1 MRTDKRIFHV
11 FMCHGVEDYACV
23 WYNIRR
29 ADIVPCAYRLFEA
42 MRSISWRAV
51 GDGTYQLYHAHIA
64 SPRRCDQFHGRAV
77 GDGTWPLYHTPV
89 MIQRIAADRW
99 IWLRCIKVKDVTK
112 ASRIVVKVGTS
123 TLTHAN
129 GLLNFRR
136 IDELARVLSDLK
148 NEGKKV
154 VLVSSGAIG
163 VGAAKLGMNGKPH
176 EL

>member
-1 MRTDKRIFHV
+1 MFSCVTALKIMHV
-11 FMCHGVEDYACV
+11 CGT
-23 WYNIRR
+23 
-29 ADIVPCAYRLFEA
+29 
-42 MRSISWRAV
+42 ISAERPS
-51 GDGTYQLYHAHIA
+51 YHAHIA
-64 SPRRCDQFHGRAV
+64 SPRRCDQFHGRAG

-176 EL
+176 ELKEKPVSYTHLTLSTKA

>member
-1 MRTDKRIFHV
+1 M
-11 FMCHGVEDYACV
+11 
-23 WYNIRR
+23 
-29 ADIVPCAYRLFEA
+29 
-42 MRSISWRAV
+42 
-51 GDGTYQLYHAHIA
+51 
-64 SPRRCDQFHGRAV
+64 
-77 GDGTWPLYHTPV
+77 
-89 MIQRIAADRW
+89 
-99 IWLRCIKVKDVTK
+99 KDVTK

-176 EL
+176 ELKEKQAGAAVGQCELMHIYDKMVQEDGQTVNMCECMSLGYALDCIKLADEEFQFELDGSESSLLQFDEILHAAHLAYQTGELKEADLAEFSKLFAGRCV